1 MDLLNNEN
9 SGNGLITKIWG
20 PSTWVMFH
28 SFAFGYPMNPTND
41 NKKEYKLFYK
51 TFANV
56 LPCSYCRKSY
66 QEFITSG
73 DTLLNDQ
80 VFDNRG
86 TLTYWTYLLHEAVNK
101 KLGVDYC
108 VTYEDMVKRYES
120 YRAKCDKSLENE
132 KAKGCVMPLRL
143 KMKPFSV
150 LDHKECPVIPK
161 SLALKFKNYARK
173 RGLTNEDF
181 KYVNLELDSMDKM
194 DDLIIERDKYCEDII
209 SNMRINGTPSLEI
222 TGEYRGLPTIEELKL
237 IMARC
242 SLISKE
248 ELVNI
253 DPDKPVELIE
263 INYRPRSRVVYSF
276 VG

>member
-20 PSTWVMFH
+20 PSTWITFH
-28 SFAFGYPMNPTND
+28 SFAFGYPMNPND
-41 NKKEYKLFYK
+41 DHKKEYKLFYQ
-51 TFANV
+51 TFAKV
-56 LPCSYCRKSY
+56 LPCSYCRTSY

-73 DTLLNDQ
+73 KTLLSDD
-80 VFDNRG
+80 VFNNRA

-132 KAKGCVMPLRL
+132 KAKGCVMPLRQ

-150 LDHKECPVIPK
+150 LDHKECPIIPK
-161 SLALKFKNYARK
+161 SLALKFKDYAQT
-173 RGLTNEDF
+173 RGLIDDDF
-181 KYVNLELDSMDKM
+181 KYINLKLDSMDKM
-194 DDLIIERDKYCEDII
+194 EDLVIERDKYCEDII
-209 SNMRINGTPSLEI
+209 LNMRINGIPSLELI
-222 TGEYRGLPTIEELKL
+222 GEYQGLPTIDELKL

-248 ELVNI
+248 ELEKIN
-253 DPDKPVELIE
+253 PNKKIE
-263 INYRPRSRVVYSF
+263 INYKPKLRTVYSF
-276 VG
+276 T